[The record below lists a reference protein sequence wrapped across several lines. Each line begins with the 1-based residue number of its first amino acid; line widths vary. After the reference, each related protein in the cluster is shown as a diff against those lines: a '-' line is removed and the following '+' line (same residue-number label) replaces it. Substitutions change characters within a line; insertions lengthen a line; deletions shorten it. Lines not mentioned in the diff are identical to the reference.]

1 MIPPLVASFLLTI
14 AASFLI
20 GIGLR
25 DYYEGEGKYDT
36 FGTVRTFVFFGM
48 LGFML
53 YQVPGIGAYVFLAG
67 LAAIVPFLVVYYS
80 NKVRQK
86 KSPGLIGVLIALLTY
101 AIGPVTLHQ
110 PHWFVVLFA
119 VSILF
124 VLHSKGRIRR
134 FTDRLETGEVV
145 TACKFLAIAGVVLPL
160 IPAVAPTT
168 GALAHVFTVL
178 PLTPRQIWMAVVV
191 TTTISYLGYVLQTY
205 LYPRRGMLLT
215 GLVGGVYSSTVA
227 VLVLAK
233 RSRRQ
238 PGNDRQATAAILL
251 AVAMMYL
258 RVLVLVAIFRTR
270 DALKVAPV
278 LLVLALLSAGYG
290 LWVNRDAPPEAPA
303 PVPEPPAAPV
313 EGVPAVP
320 APPEPG
326 EESFRKNPLEINSA
340 LFFALM
346 FMAVSFATKYALLFF
361 RESGL
366 RAMSFI
372 VGFTDIT
379 PFVVTVL
386 QGNLGIG
393 SDQVIQAVVIATAS
407 NNILKAVY
415 TYIFG
420 TRKTAHLAAAGMAG
434 LVFLSMIYALFIV

>member
-53 YQVPGIGAYVFLAG
+53 YQLPGIGPFVFLTG
-67 LAAIVPFLVVYYS
+67 LAAIVPFLIVYYN

-160 IPAVAPTT
+160 IPATAPTT
-168 GALAHVFTVL
+168 GALGHIFTVL

-205 LYPRRGMLLT
+205 LFPRRGMLLT

-233 RSRRQ
+233 RSKGQ
-238 PGNDRQATAAILL
+238 PGKDRQAAAAILL

-270 DALKVAPV
+270 DALRVAPV
-278 LLVLALLSAGYG
+278 LLVLALLSAAYG
-290 LWVNRDAPPEAPA
+290 LWINRDAPPEPA
-303 PVPEPPAAPV
+303 PPADPPAPDAASAPLP
-313 EGVPAVP
+313 PA
-320 APPEPG
+320 PEPG
-326 EESFRKNPLEINSA
+326 EESFRRNPLEINSA
-340 LFFALM
+340 LFFAAM
-346 FMAVSFATKYALLFF
+346 FMAVSFSTKYALLFF
-361 RESGL
+361 KEMGL

-386 QGNLGIG
+386 QGDLGI
-393 SDQVIQAVVIATAS
+393 DRTQVIQAVVIATAS
-407 NNILKAVY
+407 NNILKAIY

-420 TRKTAHLAAAGMAG
+420 TRRTAHLAAAGMAG
-434 LVFLSMIYALFIV
+434 LVGLSLIYALILL

>member
-1 MIPPLVASFLLTI
+1 MIPPLVASFLLTL

-25 DYYEGEGKYDT
+25 DYYEGEGKFDT

-48 LGFML
+48 LGFLL
-53 YQVPGIGAYVFLAG
+53 YQMPTVGPYVFTMG
-67 LAAIVPFLVVYYS
+67 LAAIVPFLLVYYN

-101 AIGPVTLHQ
+101 TLGPITLLQ
-110 PHWFVVLFA
+110 PHWYVVLIA

-124 VLHSKGRIRR
+124 VLHSKGRIRK

-160 IPAVAPTT
+160 IPAVMPAT
-168 GALAHVFTVL
+168 GHLGRLFAVL
-178 PLTPRQIWMAVVV
+178 PLTPRQVWMAVVV
-191 TTTISYLGYVLQTY
+191 TTTISYFGYVLQTY
-205 LYPRRGMLLT
+205 LYPRRGLLLT
-215 GLVGGVYSSTVA
+215 GLLGGVYSSTVA

-233 RSRRQ
+233 RSRQQ
-238 PGNDRQATAAILL
+238 PGRERQAATAILL

-270 DALKVAPV
+270 DALKVAPA
-278 LLVLALLSAGYG
+278 LLVLAILSAAYG
-290 LWVNRDAPPEAPA
+290 LWINRDMAPDPT
-303 PVPEPPAAPV
+303 PAALPE
-313 EGVPAVP
+313 EGGIPA
-320 APPEPG
+320 APEPG
-326 EESFRKNPLEINSA
+326 EEALHRNPLEINSA
-340 LFFALM
+340 LFFAFM
-346 FMAVSFATKYALLFF
+346 FVTVSFATKYALIFF
-361 RESGL
+361 KEMGL

-372 VGFTDIT
+372 VGCSDIT

-393 SDQVIQAVVIATAS
+393 SGQILQAIIIATAS
-407 NNILKAVY
+407 NNVLKVFY
-415 TYIFG
+415 TYLFG
-420 TRKTAHLAAAGMAG
+420 TRRTANLAATGMAG
-434 LVFLSMIYALFIV
+434 LIVLSLAYALIGL